1 MIHAPRSE
9 EVTPLGRR
17 AGGISIRGI
26 GMAVPE
32 RVVSNAEIA
41 QRLGVDPSWIES
53 RTGIL
58 ERRYVGPEESS
69 STLGARAAR
78 QALERSGI
86 SANQIDVIIAATCT
100 PDHQFPS
107 TACLIQHD
115 LGADSAGAFDLSAA
129 CSGFIYSL
137 AVGAGLAGGGGAR
150 RVLVVGVDILSR
162 HINFDDPITAPLFG
176 DGAGAVVLESDEA
189 AEPLRFSLGADG
201 GGGEQVLIPAGGSRL
216 PASIETVSQRLHCI
230 QMQGREVYR
239 SAVRTMSALGAELVG
254 EGFELMVAHQANR
267 RILVDCASCLGVD
280 MSKVFVNID
289 RYGNTSGASI
299 PLALCE
305 AWESGRLDEGDRVLM
320 LAFGGGYTWGGA
332 LLRWTLPA
340 PDRRKT
346 VKVINL
352 RAEPKAE
359 EEADAADASHVL
371 SEVGR

>member
-1 MIHAPRSE
+1 MVE
-9 EVTPLGRR
+9 EAVT
-17 AGGISIRGI
+17 GGPGFRIKGI

-32 RVVSNAEIA
+32 RVVGNLEIA
-41 QRLGVDPSWIES
+41 ERLGVDASWIES

-58 ERRYVGPEESS
+58 ERRYVEPGESS
-69 STLGARAAR
+69 ATLGARAAR

-137 AVGAGLAGGGGAR
+137 AVGAGLAGGGDAR
-150 RVLVVGVDILSR
+150 RVLIVGVDILSR
-162 HINFDDPITAPLFG
+162 HIDFDDPITAPLFG
-176 DGAGAVVLESDEA
+176 DGAGAVVLEGDDTLQ
-189 AEPLRFSLGADG
+189 PLRFSLGADG
-201 GGGEQVLIPAGGSRL
+201 SGGERVLIPAGGSRL

-230 QMQGREVYR
+230 RMNGREVYR
-239 SAVRTMSALGAELVG
+239 AAVRTMSTLGAELVTD
-254 EGFELMVAHQANR
+254 GFELLVAHQANR

-280 MSKVFVNID
+280 MSKVFVNIN

-305 AWESGRLDEGDRVLM
+305 AWEGGHLKEADRVLM
-320 LAFGGGYTWGGA
+320 LAF
-332 LLRWTLPA
+332 
-340 PDRRKT
+340 
-346 VKVINL
+346 
-352 RAEPKAE
+352 
-359 EEADAADASHVL
+359 
-371 SEVGR
+371 